1 MFLEPKLFDEKERKR
16 RDAAAFIVTR
26 TVREVA
32 RIRKAKRTGA
42 RPKVIERVALF
53 YNLKKNQI
61 IYKTPSK

>member
-1 MFLEPKLFDEKERKR
+1 MFDEKERKR

-53 YNLKKNQI
+53 YI
-61 IYKTPSK
+61 I